1 MYATYYRDTTLNT
14 LQEGRTQVRFK
25 LEYDGT
31 NYSGWQLQ
39 NGQDSIQARLEEAL
53 ARIFGEPIRVRGA
66 GRTDAGVHA
75 RGQVAAAR
83 LPRPFDPVEL
93 ARALNAI
100 LPRDITVLDAA
111 WASDKF
117 DPRRDARLRIYEYRV
132 LNQPLRSAFER
143 DSAWL
148 VREPLDVDA
157 MNVGAAAFV
166 GEHDFAA
173 FRSLGSAEKTTVRR
187 VAVSRWRG
195 NSEAHDA
202 GRLLI
207 YRVEATAFLRHM
219 VRTMVAA
226 MVEVGR
232 GKPAGKPP
240 ADTIAGLLASGDRAL
255 APAPAPAAGLYLVE
269 ILY

>member
-1 MYATYYRDTTLNT
+1 M
-14 LQEGRTQVRFK
+14 QVRLK

-31 NYSGWQLQ
+31 NYSGWQMQ
-39 NGQDSIQARLEEAL
+39 AGQDSIQAELEEAL
-53 ARIFGEPIRVRGA
+53 ARIFGAPVRVRGA

-75 RGQVAAAR
+75 RGQVAAAQ
-83 LPRPFDPVEL
+83 LPRPFDPAEL

-100 LPRDITVLDAA
+100 LPPDIVVLEASKAA
-111 WASDKF
+111 ASF

-143 DSAWL
+143 NSAWL
-148 VREPLDVDA
+148 VREPLDIGA
-157 MNVGAAAFV
+157 MNAAAAAFV

-187 VAVSRWRG
+187 VALSHWRHE
-195 NSEAHDA
+195 NERH
-202 GRLLI
+202 LI
-207 YRVEATAFLRHM
+207 YRVEASAFLRHM

-232 GKPAGKPP
+232 GKSAGKPP
-240 ADTIAGLLASGDRAL
+240 TDTIAALLASRDRAL
-255 APAPAPAAGLYLVE
+255 APAPAPAAGLCLVE
-269 ILY
+269 VRY

>member
-1 MYATYYRDTTLNT
+1 MR
-14 LQEGRTQVRFK
+14 VRLK

-31 NYSGWQLQ
+31 NYSGWQMQVGQ
-39 NGQDSIQARLEEAL
+39 NSIQAELEEAL
-53 ARIFGEPIRVRGA
+53 ARIFGGLIRVLAA

-83 LPRPFDPVEL
+83 LPRPFDPAEL

-100 LPRDITVLDAA
+100 LPPDIVVLE
-111 WASDKF
+111 ASEVGDSF
-117 DPRRDARLRIYEYRV
+117 NPRRDARLRIYEYRV

-143 DSAWL
+143 NSAWL
-148 VREPLDVDA
+148 VREPLDIRA
-157 MNVGAAAFV
+157 MNAAAAAFV

-187 VAVSRWRG
+187 VALSHWRRE
-195 NSEAHDA
+195 NERH
-202 GRLLI
+202 LI
-207 YRVEATAFLRHM
+207 YRVEASAFLRHM

-232 GKPAGKPP
+232 GRSAGKPP
-240 ADTIAGLLASGDRAL
+240 ADTIAALLASRDRAL
-255 APAPAPAAGLYLVE
+255 APAPAPAAGLCLVE
-269 ILY
+269 VRY

>member
-1 MYATYYRDTTLNT
+1 M
-14 LQEGRTQVRFK
+14 QVRLK

-31 NYSGWQLQ
+31 NYSGWQMQ
-39 NGQDSIQARLEEAL
+39 SGQDSIQSRLEEAL
-53 ARIFGEPIRVRGA
+53 ARIFGAPIRVRGA

-83 LPRPFDPVEL
+83 LPRPFDPAEL

-100 LPRDITVLDAA
+100 LPADIVVLEAA
-111 WASDKF
+111 EASDDF

-143 DSAWL
+143 NSAWL
-148 VREPLDVDA
+148 VRELLNLDA
-157 MNVGAAAFV
+157 MNVAASAFV

-173 FRSLGSAEKTTVRR
+173 FRSLGSVEKTTVRH
-187 VAVSRWRG
+187 VAVSRWRHEYEP
-195 NSEAHDA
+195 NRREPKDE
-202 GRLLI
+202 RCLV

-226 MVEVGR
+226 MVEIGR
-232 GKPAGKPP
+232 GKSAGKPP
-240 ADTIAGLLASGDRAL
+240 ADTIAGLLASRDRAL

-269 ILY
+269 VLY

>member
-1 MYATYYRDTTLNT
+1 M
-14 LQEGRTQVRFK
+14 QVRLK

-31 NYSGWQLQ
+31 NYSGWQMQ
-39 NGQDSIQARLEEAL
+39 AGQDSIQAELEEAL
-53 ARIFGEPIRVRGA
+53 ARIFGAPVRVRGA

-83 LPRPFDPVEL
+83 LPRPFEPAEL

-100 LPRDITVLDAA
+100 LPPDIVVLEASEAA
-111 WASDKF
+111 DSF
-117 DPRRDARLRIYEYRV
+117 DPRRDARLRIYEYRL

-143 DSAWL
+143 NSAWL
-148 VREPLDVDA
+148 VREPLDIGA
-157 MNVGAAAFV
+157 MNAAAAAFA

-173 FRSLGSAEKTTVRR
+173 LRSLGSAEKTTVRR
-187 VAVSRWRG
+187 VALSHWRRE
-195 NSEAHDA
+195 NERH
-202 GRLLI
+202 LI
-207 YRVEATAFLRHM
+207 YRVEASAFLRHM

-232 GKPAGKPP
+232 GKSPGRPP
-240 ADTIAGLLASGDRAL
+240 ADTIAALLLSHDRAL

-269 ILY
+269 VRY

>member
-1 MYATYYRDTTLNT
+1 MR
-14 LQEGRTQVRFK
+14 VRLK

-31 NYSGWQLQ
+31 NYSGWQMQAGQ
-39 NGQDSIQARLEEAL
+39 NSIQAELEEAL
-53 ARIFGEPIRVRGA
+53 ARIFGGLIRVLAA

-83 LPRPFDPVEL
+83 LPRPFDPAEL

-100 LPRDITVLDAA
+100 LPPDIVVLE
-111 WASDKF
+111 ASEVGDSF
-117 DPRRDARLRIYEYRV
+117 NPRRDARLRIYEYRV

-143 DSAWL
+143 NSAWL
-148 VREPLDVDA
+148 VREPLDIRA
-157 MNVGAAAFV
+157 MNAAAAAFV

-187 VAVSRWRG
+187 VALSHWRRE
-195 NSEAHDA
+195 NERH
-202 GRLLI
+202 LI
-207 YRVEATAFLRHM
+207 YRVEASAFLRHM

-232 GKPAGKPP
+232 SKSAGKPP
-240 ADTIAGLLASGDRAL
+240 ADTIAALLASRDRAL
-255 APAPAPAAGLYLVE
+255 APAPAPAAGLCLVE
-269 ILY
+269 VRY

>member
-1 MYATYYRDTTLNT
+1 M
-14 LQEGRTQVRFK
+14 QVRLQ

-31 NYSGWQLQ
+31 NYSGWQMQ
-39 NGQDSIQARLEEAL
+39 SGQDSIQARLEEAL
-53 ARIFGEPIRVRGA
+53 ARILGAPVRVRGA

-83 LPRPFDPVEL
+83 LPRAFDPAEL

-100 LPRDITVLDAA
+100 LPADIVVLEAA
-111 WASDKF
+111 AADEAF

-143 DSAWL
+143 NSAWL
-148 VREPLDVDA
+148 VREPLDIGA
-157 MNVGAAAFV
+157 MNAAAGAFA

-173 FRSLGSAEKTTVRR
+173 FRSLGSAEKTTMRR
-187 VAVSRWRG
+187 VEVSRWRRDD
-195 NSEAHDA
+195 E
-202 GRLLI
+202 RLV
-207 YRVEATAFLRHM
+207 YRVEASAFLRHM

-232 GKPAGKPP
+232 GKSPGRPP
-240 ADTIAGLLASGDRAL
+240 ADTIAALLLSHDRAL

-269 ILY
+269 VRY

>member
-1 MYATYYRDTTLNT
+1 M
-14 LQEGRTQVRFK
+14 QVRLK

-31 NYSGWQLQ
+31 NYSGWQMQ
-39 NGQDSIQARLEEAL
+39 SGQDSIQARLEEAL
-53 ARIFGEPIRVRGA
+53 ARIFGAQIRVHGA

-83 LPRPFDPVEL
+83 LPRPFDPAEL

-100 LPRDITVLDAA
+100 LPADIVVLDA
-111 WASDKF
+111 SEVGDNF

-143 DSAWL
+143 NSAWL
-148 VREPLDVDA
+148 VRERLDIDA
-157 MNVGAAAFV
+157 MNAAAAEFV

-173 FRSLGSAEKTTVRR
+173 FRSVGSAEKTTVRR
-187 VAVSRWRG
+187 VELSRWRR
-195 NSEAHDA
+195 EHEPHQHEPHEDE
-202 GRLLI
+202 RHLV
-207 YRVEATAFLRHM
+207 YRVEASAFLRHM

-232 GKPAGKPP
+232 GKSAGKPP
-240 ADTIAGLLASGDRAL
+240 ADTVAGLLASCDRAL

-269 ILY
+269 VLY

>member
-1 MYATYYRDTTLNT
+1 M
-14 LQEGRTQVRFK
+14 QVRLK

-31 NYSGWQLQ
+31 NYSGWQMQ
-39 NGQDSIQARLEEAL
+39 SGQDSIQARLEEAL
-53 ARIFGEPIRVRGA
+53 ARIFGAPIRVRGA

-83 LPRPFDPVEL
+83 LPRPFDPAEL

-100 LPRDITVLDAA
+100 LPDDIVVLE
-111 WASDKF
+111 ASEAGDNF

-132 LNQPLRSAFER
+132 LNRLLRSAFER
-143 DSAWL
+143 NSAWL
-148 VREPLDVDA
+148 VREPLDLA
-157 MNVGAAAFV
+157 AINAAAVTFV

-187 VAVSRWRG
+187 VEQSCWRRENEPDG
-195 NSEAHDA
+195 DERHF
-202 GRLLI
+202 I
-207 YRVEATAFLRHM
+207 YRVEASAFLRHM

-232 GKPAGKPP
+232 GKSAGRPP
-240 ADTIAGLLASGDRAL
+240 ADTIAALLASRDRAL

-269 ILY
+269 VRY